1 MGIFKLI
8 EHREEGHYMEVYEY
22 YGRIAEDG
30 HLTLPEELKEKL
42 DPKSKIRI
50 MLFVEDEEAQWR
62 KGSAV
67 KFFQGY
73 DEEDSIYDTI

>member
-1 MGIFKLI
+1 
-8 EHREEGHYMEVYEY
+8 MEVYEY

-30 HLTLPEELKEKL
+30 HLTLPEELKTKL

-50 MLFVEDEEAQWR
+50 MLFVENEESLWEKTA
-62 KGSAV
+62 AI

-73 DEEDSIYDTI
+73 AEEDSIYDEI

>member
-1 MGIFKLI
+1 
-8 EHREEGHYMEVYEY
+8 MEVYEY
-22 YGRIAEDG
+22 YGRVAEDG
-30 HLTLPEELKEKL
+30 HLTLPEELRQKL
-42 DPKSKIRI
+42 DQQSKIRI

-67 KFFQGY
+67 RFFQGY

>member
-1 MGIFKLI
+1 
-8 EHREEGHYMEVYEY
+8 MEVYEY
-22 YGRIAEDG
+22 YGRVAEDG
-30 HLTLPEELKEKL
+30 HLTLPEELRQKL
-42 DPKSKIRI
+42 DQQSKIRI

-62 KGSAV
+62 KNAAA